1 VSLIFRFELTMSTID
16 YLSAVA
22 ALKNLPLEKHSAVF
36 RVAAKLDL
44 QEIATTRYG
53 KPIDNKS
60 SWKRFI
66 GQSGEGLPSDD
77 HTELRRLG
85 DVLTY
90 VSHPYGLR
98 LKDLRAIVQACDE
111 RELNLLIDAG
121 SWYSPTRTL
130 AVIYQTRP
138 SSLGQFPQWTP
149 LQPE

>member
-1 VSLIFRFELTMSTID
+1 M
-16 YLSAVA
+16 
-22 ALKNLPLEKHSAVF
+22 
-36 RVAAKLDL
+36 AAKLDL

-138 SSLGQFPQWTP
+138 SSSCSSPNGIHCNQSKEWALQRPSLVTDTEP
-149 LQPE
+149 LPS